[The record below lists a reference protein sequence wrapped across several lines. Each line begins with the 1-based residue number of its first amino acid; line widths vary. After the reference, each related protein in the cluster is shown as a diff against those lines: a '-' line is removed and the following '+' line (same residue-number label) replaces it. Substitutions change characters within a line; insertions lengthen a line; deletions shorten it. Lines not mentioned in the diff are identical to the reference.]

1 VALFDTSFDVPHF
14 LGTNEFKAYGA
25 QVKQTKPDDPR
36 TVASIP
42 ELELCGRR
50 APSYSN
56 HRARLHHRLA
66 AVAALLSRDKNALF
80 MPMGSVPKAQTARR

>member
-1 VALFDTSFDVPHF
+1 VALFDTSFDVPHV
-14 LGTNEFKAYGA
+14 LGTNRGGDEFQPYGA
-25 QVKQTKPDDPR
+25 QVKQTKADHSR

-50 APSYSN
+50 VPGYNN

-66 AVAALLSRDKNALF
+66 AVAALLSRDK
-80 MPMGSVPKAQTARR
+80 M